1 MIGRILILIWK
12 EFLEL
17 RQNPRLA
24 GVILVAPILQL
35 TMLGY
40 AATTDVHDVPV
51 VVVDG
56 DRSTHS
62 RALVER
68 FAASP
73 YFIVVDEFLSP
84 NEVDAAL
91 ASGRAWLGV
100 VVPIGFGAAL
110 DGSGPASARAV
121 QVLADGTDANSSGV
135 ALAYA
140 SGLVSEFNAALV
152 AEQRLVGGGAAAG
165 MAAGIQGDVRVWYNP
180 QLVSK
185 DFMVP
190 GVLALL
196 LMLITSNLSAM
207 AIVRERELGT
217 LEQLNVTPLGRFEL
231 IMGKLL
237 PYGMVGFID
246 VLLVMA
252 VAVFWFEVPLLGSP
266 ALLLAASV
274 VYLLCTLGLGLFIS
288 TISSTQQQA
297 MMTSTFF
304 FLVPMIYL
312 SGFIF
317 PIENMPVIIQWI
329 TTLIP
334 LRYYLIIVRGI
345 FLKGVGFDLLWPHF
359 AAMGAWGVTVLAL
372 AAARSRKTQ

>member
-1 MIGRILILIWK
+1 MIGRILTLMWK

-17 RQNPRLA
+17 RQDPRLA
-24 GVILVAPILQL
+24 GIILVAPVIQL
-35 TMLGY
+35 AMLGY
-40 AATTDVHDVPV
+40 AATTDVHDVPI

-56 DRSTHS
+56 DRSVKS
-62 RALVER
+62 RELIER

-73 YFIVVDEFLSP
+73 YFEVVDEFLSP
-84 NEVDAAL
+84 NEVDNAL
-91 ASGRAWLGV
+91 ARGRAWLGV
-100 VVPIGFGAAL
+100 IVPIGFGDAL
-110 DGSGPASARAV
+110 QGQGPATARTV
-121 QVLADGTDANSSGV
+121 QVLADGTDSNSSGV

-140 SGLVSEFNAALV
+140 SGLVSEFNSALIARQVLAA
-152 AEQRLVGGGAAAG
+152 GGGAPG
-165 MAAGIQGDVRVWYNP
+165 GINGDVRVWYNP

-196 LMLITSNLSAM
+196 LLLITTNMSSM

-217 LEQLNVTPLGRFEL
+217 LEQLHVTPLGRFEL
-231 IMGKLL
+231 ILGKLL
-237 PYGMVGFID
+237 PYGMLGFID

-266 ALLLAASV
+266 FLLLAASG
-274 VYLLCTLGLGLFIS
+274 VYILGTLSLGLFIS

-297 MMTSTFF
+297 MMTSMFF

-317 PIENMPVIIQWI
+317 PIENMPVPIQWV
-329 TTLIP
+329 TTIIP
-334 LRYYLIIVRGI
+334 LRYYLVIVRGI
-345 FLKGVGFDLLWPHF
+345 FLKGVGFEILWPQF
-359 AAMGAWGVTVLAL
+359 AALGAWGVTVLAL
-372 AAARSRKTQ
+372 AAARSHKTE